1 MRAWGS
7 GPPTGVGAATGAAAP
22 RELSVRMLVDS
33 RDAVPKMARAN
44 GVTRSGV
51 VAALSVREPR
61 SETDDRS
68 FGYQY
73 QYWYSIRRRQ
83 V

>member
-1 MRAWGS
+1 
-7 GPPTGVGAATGAAAP
+7 
-22 RELSVRMLVDS
+22 MLVDS

-44 GVTRSGV
+44 GVTRAGV